1 MGELFTLQPRHYRRN
16 RGSNLHG
23 CPIVTLA
30 EYRSLVSRYQDS
42 CRQADVLNAS
52 IGELWL
58 RAYLAS
64 INYALVIAGLHVHNN
79 GRGEHSCR
87 TETDSEGFAGATA
100 RKLQPEEPA

>member
-1 MGELFTLQPRHYRRN
+1 MTASLHTLQPRHYRRN
-16 RGSNLHG
+16 RVSNLHG

-30 EYRSLVSRYQDS
+30 EHRSLVSRYQDS

-79 GRGEHSCR
+79 GRDTCAKENPRSPKLSP
-87 TETDSEGFAGATA
+87 DGAA
-100 RKLQPEEPA
+100 